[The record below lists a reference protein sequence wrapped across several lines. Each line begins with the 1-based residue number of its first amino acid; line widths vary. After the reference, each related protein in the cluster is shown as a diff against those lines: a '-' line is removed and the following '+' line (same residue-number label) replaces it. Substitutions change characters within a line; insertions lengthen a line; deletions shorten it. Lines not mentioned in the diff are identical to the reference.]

1 MIVSRR
7 SVAESL
13 IVETLDLLLEA
24 RALEGQLLV
33 VPQRDL
39 SAHTLL
45 RGGRVPR
52 EVVDHLLSRMDA
64 WLLATSHMLAE
75 DLKDRRLD
83 ALKRETV

>member
-1 MIVSRR
+1 MILTRE

-39 SAHTLL
+39 TAHTLL

-52 EVVDHLLSRMDA
+52 EVVDQLLSRMDA
-64 WLLATSHMLAE
+64 WLLATGHMLAE
-75 DLKDRRLD
+75 GLKDRRID
-83 ALKRETV
+83 ALKREAV